1 MNSNYGEKDMARP
14 NKSGLDYFPFDVDFF
29 EDEKIEAIFV
39 EFGIKGEITVV
50 KLLCAI
56 YRNGYFILWNDRL
69 KIKLLK
75 NLPGVSSELLEQ
87 IIKRL
92 VKWDFFNEN
101 LFNSASILTSTGIQK
116 RFFSVAKRRKQN
128 EEFPYLLINVCNNS
142 INVCNN
148 DKNVSDNT
156 TKESKGKNNN
166 SLSNAQ
172 VQEEFA
178 PPGIYDKPLL
188 ECYNELSSMQTWIE
202 TFVMNTHSAGYKT
215 FTIDSFH
222 EYLKKFFA
230 KLQNEGELKKSP
242 KNAQEHFSRW
252 LYIELKKQKDDER
265 RAKTFS
271 PTATNPTEKVV
282 CSEAK
287 AATDKQST
295 GTAQKDYSARF

>member
-1 MNSNYGEKDMARP
+1 MAN
-14 NKSGLDYFPFDVDFF
+14 NKTGFDYYNVDT
-29 EDEKIEAIFV
+29 DRYQD
-39 EFGIKGEITVV
+39 IK
-50 KLLCAI
+50 
-56 YRNGYFILWNDRL
+56 
-69 KIKLLK
+69 
-75 NLPGVSSELLEQ
+75 
-87 IIKRL
+87 IKRL
-92 VKWDFFNEN
+92 KKDFGSSGIAVYDYILCEIYRVKGCFIVWDESTAFDVAEYFGLKEN
-101 LFNSASILTSTGIQK
+101 LVNEIVNYCCAVGLFDKALLKSGGIISSRSIQQRFMEMST
-116 RFFSVAKRRKQN
+116 RAKRKDFKIPKEIDIIT
-128 EEFPYLLINVCNNS
+128 EECKIIPEQSPTITE
-142 INVCNN
+142 
-148 DKNVSDNT
+148 VSDRV
-156 TKESKGKNNN
+156 KESEVTS
-166 SLSNAQ
+166 SLYNAQ
-172 VQEEFA
+172 AQEEFA
-178 PPGIYDKPLL
+178 PPGIYEKPLL

-271 PTATNPTEKVV
+271 PTATNPTGKVV